1 MPMQHRRQA
10 QVEKLRTSLL
20 AITLVFGLMTTSP
33 TLSQVLT
40 IDASLGIPSG
50 SVIFL
55 SDLNIT
61 TSGILSNLLQVTITA
76 NPAAEVTLAFAFE
89 SDKFGRI
96 LEATSKPFTLN
107 GSLTF
112 DNRVFAS
119 GGSFDIIKNDPSK
132 FRAYRINDLIE
143 EITRTGRL
151 PDDQYRFILQLL
163 PTNPSIPPDQ
173 TTVPLDISNPTT
185 LSLVSPG
192 GVAGGS
198 ECYELFTTLPLFQ
211 WDSNADRFEITIC
224 EQLPT
229 NSTPEDVMQNQPRVQ
244 MTLVSGIDFVG
255 KPSFLYP
262 ASGVLPLQEGHTYYW
277 QVNGIVDSPSG
288 QVRLPSEIWCFN
300 LASLGNPGTGL
311 SSQQLLNA
319 LVNALGGGDF
329 DSLFAAG
336 GPLEGY
342 SPTGVI
348 MLDGKRVDMAAL
360 MQFLNQFKNGSRK
373 VKGITVE

>member
-1 MPMQHRRQA
+1 MPMQRRRQA
-10 QVEKLRTSLL
+10 RVEKLRTSLL
-20 AITLVFGLMTTSP
+20 AITLVFGLVTTSP

-61 TSGILSNLLQVTITA
+61 TSGILSNLVQVTISA
-76 NPAAEVTLAFAFE
+76 NPQTNVTLAFAFE

-96 LEATSKPFTLN
+96 LEATSKPFLLN

-119 GGSFDIIKNDPSK
+119 GGSFNNIQIDQ
-132 FRAYRINDLIE
+132 FRAFRINDLIE

-151 PDDQYRFILQLL
+151 PDDQYRFVLQLL
-163 PTNPSIPPDQ
+163 PTNPSIPSDQ
-173 TTVPLDISNPTT
+173 VTVPLDISNPTT

-192 GVAGGS
+192 GVAGGG

-229 NSTPEDVMQNQPRVQ
+229 NSTPEDIMQNQPRVQ
-244 MTLVSGIDFVG
+244 MTLVSGINFVG

-262 ASGVLPLQEGHTYYW
+262 ASGVFPLQEGHTYYW
-277 QVNGIVDSPSG
+277 QVNGVVDSPSG
-288 QVRLPSEIWCFN
+288 QVRLPSEIWCFSV
-300 LASLGNPGTGL
+300 ASLGNPGTGL
-311 SSQQLLNA
+311 SAQQLLNA
-319 LVNALGGGDF
+319 LTNALGGGDF
-329 DSLFAAG
+329 DALFAAG

-342 SPTGVI
+342 SPTGVMI
-348 MLDGKRVDMAAL
+348 VDGKRVDMAAL
-360 MQFLNQFKNGSRK
+360 MQLLNQFKAGSRK

>member
-1 MPMQHRRQA
+1 MPLQSRRQTR
-10 QVEKLRTSLL
+10 VKKLQTSLL
-20 AITLVFGLMTTSP
+20 AIALVFSLMTTSP
-33 TLSQVLT
+33 ALSQVLT

-61 TSGILSNLLQVTITA
+61 TSGILSNLVQVSISA

-96 LEATSKPFTLN
+96 LEATSKPFILN
-107 GSLTF
+107 GTLTF

-119 GGSFDIIKNDPSK
+119 GGSFGNIQIDQFKA
-132 FRAYRINDLIE
+132 FRINDLIV

-163 PTNPSIPPDQ
+163 PTNPSVPADQ
-173 TTVPLDISNPTT
+173 VTVPLDISNPTT

-192 GVAGGS
+192 GVAGGG

-244 MTLVSGIDFVG
+244 MTLVSGIHFTG

-277 QVNGIVDSPSG
+277 QVNGVVDSPSG
-288 QVRLPSEIWCFN
+288 EVRLPSEIWCFN
-300 LASLGNPGTGL
+300 VASLGTPGAGL

-329 DSLFAAG
+329 DALFAAG

-342 SPTGVI
+342 SPTGVM
-348 MLDGKRVDMAAL
+348 MLDGKRLDMAAL

-373 VKGITVE
+373 VTGITVE